1 MCGPF
6 FRMPPKISSRITTQ
20 LDAVYAQYNRPE
32 FIRPDP
38 MQFLFDY
45 ADARD
50 REIVG
55 LVASSLA
62 FGTVKHIL
70 TSVRIVL
77 DRIGEPRAYLDGAT
91 ANSLAND
98 FKDFRHRYVTGEHLS
113 ALLWGVACVTRDH
126 GSVEACFAAHLDES
140 DTTLMPAL
148 DRFVHEVAG
157 YSAMSKNYLLPA
169 PARGSACK
177 RPNMFLRWMTR
188 EDAVD
193 PGGWKAVPAS
203 KLVIPLDTHMYRIA
217 RALRL
222 TKRKQANLITAL
234 EVTAAFRTCAPED
247 PVRYDF
253 ALTRLGIRRDTDL
266 PAFFRNCGVRETG

>member
-1 MCGPF
+1 
-6 FRMPPKISSRITTQ
+6 MPRKISPRIIEQ
-20 LDAVYAQYNRPE
+20 LDTVYSQYNRAE

-45 ADARD
+45 SDARD

-70 TSVRIVL
+70 TSVGKVL
-77 DRIGEPRAYLDGAT
+77 ERMDEPRAFIDA
-91 ANSLAND
+91 ANEKSLLRE
-98 FKDFRHRYVTGEHLS
+98 FKDFRHRYVTGDHLS
-113 ALLWGVACVTRDH
+113 AMLWGVTCVLRDY
-126 GSVEACFAAHLDES
+126 GSVERCFVAHVDES
-140 DTTLMPAL
+140 DETLMPAL
-148 DRFVHEVAG
+148 DRFVDEVAG
-157 YSAMSKNYLLPA
+157 HSAMPQNYLLPA
-169 PARGSACK
+169 PVRGSACK
-177 RPNMFLRWMTR
+177 RPNMFLRWMVR

-193 PGGWKAVPAS
+193 PGGWDAVPAS

-217 RALRL
+217 QVLRL
-222 TKRKQANLITAL
+222 TKRKQANLATAL
-234 EVTAAFRTCAPED
+234 EVTAAFRTCDPED

-266 PAFFRNCGVRETG
+266 DAFFKACGVRGTRSIQR

>member
-1 MCGPF
+1 
-6 FRMPPKISSRITTQ
+6 MPPKISPRIAAQ
-20 LDAVYAQYNRPE
+20 LDAVYARYNRPE

-55 LVASSLA
+55 LIASSLA

-70 TSVRIVL
+70 KSVGSVL
-77 DRIGEPRAYLDGAT
+77 ERMGAPRAYLDGVT
-91 ANSLAND
+91 AKSLAKD

-113 ALLWGVACVTRDH
+113 ALLWGVACVTREH
-126 GSVEACFAAHLDES
+126 GSVEACFAAHLDEA
-140 DTTLMPAL
+140 DATLMPAL
-148 DRFVHEVAG
+148 DRFVTEVG
-157 YSAMSKNYLLPA
+157 RYSAMPQNYLLPA
-169 PARGSACK
+169 PVRGSACK

-193 PGGWKAVPAS
+193 PGGWKAVPPS

-217 RALRL
+217 RTLRL
-222 TKRKQANLITAL
+222 TKRKQANLLTAL
-234 EVTAAFRTCAPED
+234 EVTAAFRTRVPDD

-266 PAFFRNCGVRETG
+266 PAFFKDCGVRESG

>member
-1 MCGPF
+1 
-6 FRMPPKISSRITTQ
+6 MPRRISPRIIEQ

-38 MQFLFDY
+38 MQFLFEY
-45 ADARD
+45 SDAQN

-70 TSVRIVL
+70 TSVQKVL
-77 DRIGEPRAYLDGAT
+77 DRMIEPRAYLDGAT
-91 ANSLAND
+91 AKSLARD

-113 ALLWGVACVTRDH
+113 AMLWGVACTVREH
-126 GSVEACFAAHLDES
+126 GSVESCFVAQLDDS
-140 DTTLMPAL
+140 DETLMPAL
-148 DRFVHEVAG
+148 DRFVDQVAR
-157 YSAMSKNYLLPA
+157 YSSMSQNYLLPA
-169 PARGSACK
+169 PVRGSACK
-177 RPNMFLRWMTR
+177 RPNMFLRWMVR

-193 PGGWKAVPAS
+193 PGGWRQVPAS

-217 RALRL
+217 RTLRL
-222 TKRKQANLITAL
+222 TQRKQPNLATAL
-234 EVTAAFRTCAPED
+234 EVTAAFRTCSPKD

-253 ALTRLGIRRDTDL
+253 SLTRLGIRRDTDL
-266 PAFFRNCGVRETG
+266 DAFFKACGVD